1 MLAALFS
8 GISGI
13 RSHQIFLNVVGNNI
27 ANINTPGFK
36 QSRVKFADLMS
47 QTLTSG
53 AAGNLSQV
61 GLGVR
66 AAGVDRDFTQG
77 TMIQTSNMFDL
88 AIGGKG
94 FFVIND
100 GSEDFYTRAGAF
112 SPDANGF
119 LEDSITGYK
128 VMGYKIT
135 NGVKANSTSNIEIPF
150 NQIIP
155 AKETSTMDMVGNL
168 SAEAVTGDT
177 HITTIDVFDKQGIT
191 HILTLTF
198 TKVAAAN
205 TWDLAVTS
213 ADGVVTDG
221 AVAGIVYNN
230 DGSFNTTGEGTTGS
244 ITLDY
249 GLGAQAIAI
258 DFGTP
263 SGFDGTTQVAGTS
276 ASAVDKQDGYESGNF
291 STVSTDTD
299 GTFYAI
305 YTNGQSNAFAQLER
319 IAFNQPN
326 GLEHIGSNLFR
337 SNRRATG
344 EPISVVSQSGR
355 GGNIMSGTLENS
367 NVDITRE
374 LTNLIIAQRG
384 FQANSRTIT
393 TSSQVLQEL
402 MQIV

>member
-13 RSHQIFLNVVGNNI
+13 RSHQTFLNVVGNNI

-36 QSRVKFADLMS
+36 QSRVRFADLMS
-47 QTLTSG
+47 QTLSSG
-53 AAGNLSQV
+53 AGGNISQV

-66 AAGVDRDFTQG
+66 AAGVDRDYSPG
-77 TMIQTSNMFDL
+77 TPISTTNMYDL
-88 AIGGKG
+88 ALGGEG
-94 FFVIND
+94 FFVLNN
-100 GSEDFYTRAGAF
+100 GSEDFYTRAGSF
-112 SPDANGF
+112 SPDGNG
-119 LEDSITGYK
+119 LLKDSTTGYN
-128 VMGYKIT
+128 VMGYSIT
-135 NGVKANSTSNIEIPF
+135 NGVRANSTSTIQIPNK
-150 NQIIP
+150 NQIFP
-155 AKETSTMDMVGNL
+155 AKETSSMDLQGKL
-168 SAEAVTGDT
+168 SAEAVAGDT
-177 HITTIDVFDKQGIT
+177 HVTTVDVFDKQGIT
-191 HILTLTF
+191 HTLTLTF
-198 TKVAAAN
+198 TKAVAAN

-221 AVAGIVYNN
+221 AVAGIVYND

-258 DFGTP
+258 AFGTP
-263 SGFDGTTQVAGTS
+263 SGYDGTAQEDGDSTATVIS
-276 ASAVDKQDGYESGNF
+276 QDGYESGKF
-291 STVSTDTD
+291 TTVSINTD
-299 GTFYAI
+299 GTFNAI
-305 YTNGQSNAFAQLER
+305 YTNGQSIAFAQLER

-326 GLEHIGSNLFR
+326 GLEHIGNNLFS
-337 SNRRATG
+337 SNRQATG
-344 EPISVVSQSGR
+344 EPISIANQTGR
-355 GGNIMSGTLENS
+355 GGVSSGAIENS